1 MKQVTKQIY
10 DVLKNEELIKQLDN
24 HVAVNPKLLHG
35 DVELEEGVER
45 FKFLRNVI
53 IDEIDSGIFDEISH
67 NRRNAIYN
75 IVNTIFQ
82 QRGNPN
88 QVLSQIE
95 NLYDNITI
103 SGLFYRQIG
112 KKDYENELKSLTK
125 LKSSYTKFVNQFE
138 QTRKSLEFIAKKKT
152 ELEEVL
158 NNTAEIKT
166 KIENLKQESSNIL
179 NQINENHNNTNNVLN
194 KIKEVEGD
202 VEKRK
207 LQIVAFHD
215 NVDEYKNSIEELE
228 QKAKQIIEKES
239 EIDRLISEAETA
251 LKLKSAQGIS
261 AAFSAQY
268 DAASNPTLSK
278 NWIRGAI
285 GLLLVAI
292 ALTVWIV
299 GGWGIENKDE
309 ISSIIGRVVAV
320 AIAISG
326 ATFCAKQYIKQKN
339 IAEDYAYKATLSK
352 SIIAFTDEIKNRE
365 NEDGNQ
371 VSQYLEKVL
380 NEIHKDPLRARD
392 KSIEGT
398 GSLTEKNVN
407 IVEKIV
413 NLFNSKN

>member
-10 DVLKNEELIKQLDN
+10 DILKNEDLIKQLDN

-45 FKFLRNVI
+45 FKFLRTVI
-53 IDEIDSGIFDEISH
+53 INEIDSGVFDEISH

-152 ELEEVL
+152 ELEEIL
-158 NNTAEIKT
+158 NNTTDVKS
-166 KIENLKQESSNIL
+166 KIDNLKHESSNTL

-215 NVDEYKNSIEELE
+215 NVDEYKKSIEELE
-228 QKAKQIIEKES
+228 EKAKQIIEKES

-251 LKLKSAQGIS
+251 LQLKSAQGIS

-268 DAASNPTLSK
+268 AAASNPTLSK
-278 NWIRGAI
+278 NWISGAI

-365 NEDGNQ
+365 NADGNQ

-392 KSIEGT
+392 KSIDGT